1 VSKSLVALR
10 IRSLADCGE
19 HAAGTPGAG
28 VKGPQVQI
36 LSSRRETAGQRPFR
50 TKSEA
55 ASLLPCSNGCS
66 NGCSHGCSHGT
77 RSHQPIAAESRWT
90 AERAVG
96 GDRCETIC
104 SGTPATSMCAANQCH
119 SVCRPTPFI
128 PKALA
133 ASDRPQCLLGL
144 TAVPLPV
151 VKTRPVSAQIE
162 AALSRSTAWLA
173 LTHPRAPQSR
183 GRGAGYGVSARFWA
197 H

>member
-1 VSKSLVALR
+1 MDPVR
-10 IRSLADCGE
+10 RPRSLSVTRRLALCVFAHHDVA
-19 HAAGTPGAG
+19 HAA
-28 VKGPQVQI
+28 
-36 LSSRRETAGQRPFR
+36 
-50 TKSEA
+50 
-55 ASLLPCSNGCS
+55 
-66 NGCSHGCSHGT
+66 SHGVFKVDGV
-77 RSHQPIAAESRWT
+77 
-90 AERAVG
+90 RAVG

-151 VKTRPVSAQIE
+151 VKTRPVSTKIE

-173 LTHPRAPQSR
+173 LTHPRATQSR
-183 GRGAGYGVSARFWA
+183 GRGARYGVSARFWV